1 LEKGGEGGFEKRN
14 NYKISPDPS
23 LPKRGLPWGLTYLL
37 FPSGKG
43 KTYLLM
49 LGRGHSLS
57 LLFPP
62 HYSL

>member
-1 LEKGGEGGFEKRN
+1 
-14 NYKISPDPS
+14 
-23 LPKRGLPWGLTYLL
+23 LPKRGLPWGLTYSL

-49 LGRGHSLS
+49 LEKGHSLS